1 MSRLIIGITGGI
13 GSGTHAVSNSFAAL
27 GITIADADLAARAVV
42 QPGSKLLGDIA
53 AHFGQDI
60 LTDTGALNRPK
71 LRGIVFADIDA
82 RRFLER
88 ATHGPIMDQ
97 LHFEL
102 VAATSPYAMLVLS
115 AGTGQNPLINRML
128 VVDAPVELQ
137 QARVLKRDGSNLET
151 INQII
156 KAQPTRRERLAL
168 ADDIIENN
176 GSEQALDGK
185 VAALHQFY
193 LDLTRHD

>member
-13 GSGTHAVSNSFAAL
+13 GSGKTAVSNRFAAL

-53 AHFGQDI
+53 AYFGQDI

-156 KAQPTRRERLAL
+156 KAQPARRERLAL
-168 ADDIIENN
+168 ADDIIENY

>member
-1 MSRLIIGITGGI
+1 MKRLIIGITGGI
-13 GSGTHAVSNSFAAL
+13 GSGKTSVSNRFQAL
-27 GITIADADLAARAVV
+27 GITIADADLAARTVV
-42 QPGSKLLGDIA
+42 QPRSKLLGDIA

-60 LTDTGALNRPK
+60 LTDAGALNRPK

-97 LHFEL
+97 LRLEL
-102 VAATSPYAMLVLS
+102 AAATSPYAMLVLS

-156 KAQPTRRERLAL
+156 KAQPARRERLAL
-168 ADDIIENN
+168 ADDIIEND

-185 VAALHQFY
+185 VAALNQFY
-193 LDLTRHD
+193 LDLTRND

>member
-13 GSGTHAVSNSFAAL
+13 GSGKTAVSNRFQAL
-27 GITIADADLAARAVV
+27 DVTIADADVAARAVV

-53 AHFGQDI
+53 AHFGRDI
-60 LTDTGALNRPK
+60 LTGTGELNRPK
-71 LRGIVFADIDA
+71 LRGIIFADTGA

-97 LHFEL
+97 LSSEL
-102 VAATSPYAMLVLS
+102 TAASSPYAMLVLS

-128 VVDAPVELQ
+128 VVDASIELQ
-137 QARVLKRDGSNLET
+137 QARVMTRDGSNLET

-156 KAQPTRRERLAL
+156 DAQPTRRERLAL
-168 ADDIIENN
+168 ADDIIENT
-176 GSEQALDGK
+176 GSEQALDDK

-193 LDLTRHD
+193 LDLIHHD

>member
-13 GSGTHAVSNSFAAL
+13 GSGKTAVSNRFQAL
-27 GITIADADLAARAVV
+27 GITIADADIAARAVV
-42 QPGSKLLGDIA
+42 QPGSKLLSDIA
-53 AHFGQDI
+53 AHFGRDI
-60 LTDTGALNRPK
+60 LTGTGELNRPK
-71 LRGIVFADIDA
+71 LRGIIFADTDA

-97 LHFEL
+97 LSSEL
-102 VAATSPYAMLVLS
+102 TAASSPYAMLVLS

-128 VVDAPVELQ
+128 VVDASIELQ
-137 QARVLKRDGSNLET
+137 QARVMTRDGSNLET

-156 KAQPTRRERLAL
+156 DAQPTRRERLAL
-168 ADDIIENN
+168 ADDIIENT
-176 GSEQALDGK
+176 GSEQALDDK

-193 LDLTRHD
+193 LDLIHHD

>member
-1 MSRLIIGITGGI
+1 MKQLIIGITGGI
-13 GSGTHAVSNSFAAL
+13 GSGKTAVSNRFQAL

-53 AHFGQDI
+53 AKFGQKI
-60 LTDTGALNRPK
+60 LTDAGELNRPK
-71 LRGIVFADIDA
+71 LRGIIFADNDA

-97 LHFEL
+97 LRLEL
-102 VAATSPYAMLVLS
+102 AAATSPYAMLVLS

-128 VVDAPVELQ
+128 VVDAPIELQ
-137 QARVLKRDGSNLET
+137 QSRVLARDGSTLET

-156 KAQPTRRERLAL
+156 DAQPARRERLAL
-168 ADDIIENN
+168 ADDIIENI
-176 GSEQALDGK
+176 GSELALDAK

-193 LDLTRHD
+193 LDLNHHD